1 MGTRR
6 SLTGF
11 LWGTLPF
18 LALVAPSTE
27 LNAQDLPDDESPL
40 VQVFDRILA
49 WHRALADPGDGDDH
63 VAAEF
68 PVAGELSGGGD
79 GWGVVVGRLEG
90 KPPRYGFDVPPGS
103 RYRFAAAGDDRVR
116 DITLCLHDE
125 EGNQIRCESPGHAC
139 PTLSVPRRGESAV
152 GRYQVLLWARAE
164 RPALVGIIVM
174 VSPLDDEGDAGTPT
188 PRDPGEGS
196 PPEGCRP

>member
-6 SLTGF
+6 SLTR
-11 LWGTLPF
+11 LPWGIVPL
-18 LALVAPSTE
+18 LALFAPSTE
-27 LNAQDLPDDESPL
+27 LNAQGLPDDGSPL
-40 VQVFDRILA
+40 AQVFDRILA
-49 WHRALADPGDGDDH
+49 WHRVLADPDDGDDH
-63 VAAEF
+63 VAGEF
-68 PVAGELSGGGD
+68 PGGD

-90 KPPRYGFDVPPGS
+90 NEHPRYGFDVPPGY

-164 RPALVGIIVM
+164 RPALVGIIAM